1 MKKSTRQTWI
11 IEDTNVKVVISLED
25 GQNGVTLNANTHLFR
40 KDIKELIEV
49 LEGILVL
56 I

>member
-1 MKKSTRQTWI
+1 MKKSTSHTWI

-25 GQNGVTLNANTHLFR
+25 GRNDVTLNANTYLFR

-49 LEGILVL
+49 LEGILIL